1 VQQRLTATHWG
12 NFLVG
17 RAEDGT
23 ICVAPA
29 EQDGDPSPIGRSL
42 AASQDPRCRVARPAV
57 RLGYYQH
64 RRASDGSLRGREP
77 FVEVSWDEALDIAA
91 EALTE
96 AREAGGNRSI
106 YAGSYGWASA
116 GRFHHA
122 QGQIH
127 RFFQLF
133 GGYTDSADS
142 YSFAAAEVLIPH
154 VLRMQAYTA
163 GIQSPT
169 TREIVEHCRRIVFF
183 GGAAVRNM
191 QVNPGGIGQH
201 DSGAHF
207 GALRDARIEIV
218 NVSPLRD
225 DVMASLRARWLPC
238 RPNSDVAIMLGL
250 IHTLI
255 AEQLYDREFT
265 SRYCVGFDRFADYVM
280 GRSDGVAK
288 DAAWA
293 SALSEVPADE
303 IRTLARLM
311 AKERCLVGV
320 SFSMQRAEHGE
331 QVYWMVW
338 ALAAALGHIGLP
350 GGGVLMGA
358 GVSKMNTMQR
368 RFLPF
373 AVGTVPQQ
381 ANPVKDFIPVARV
394 TEMLERPGGTFTYN
408 GQTLTYPDIDAI
420 YWAGGNPFHHHQDIN
435 RLRRAWT
442 RPRTIITNEINWTT
456 TARLADIVFPCTT
469 PLEREDFAG
478 GSMDH
483 WLTPMRQALEPFAE
497 ARDDYAIFSGLA
509 TRLGFEAQFTEGRSA
524 EQWVEHLWNVTRKNA
539 SKAGITLPA
548 FDEFREGPPLD
559 LRPMLVE
566 RAQVLERFRADP
578 DKNPLRTPSGR
589 IEIFSATIAAFG
601 YPDCVGHPA
610 WYEKKEWLGSPRA
623 ERFPLHLLSNQPRT
637 RLHSQLDQGI
647 TSQEAKIQGR
657 EPMRINPEDAAARGI
672 RDGDVVRVFN
682 DRGAFLAGVC
692 VSDALRRGVVQIAT
706 GAWYDMLDPSDPL
719 SLEIHGN
726 PNAVTN
732 DIGTS
737 SLAQGPSP
745 NSCLVEVER
754 YEAEV
759 PPLTVFSPPEFVEAY
774 ALPTNLRSGRGE
786 TTGGR

>member
-1 VQQRLTATHWG
+1 
-12 NFLVG
+12 
-17 RAEDGT
+17 
-23 ICVAPA
+23 
-29 EQDGDPSPIGRSL
+29 
-42 AASQDPRCRVARPAV
+42 V
-57 RLGYYQH
+57 RLGYYQN

-91 EALTE
+91 EALMA

-133 GGYTDSADS
+133 GGYTDSVDS
-142 YSFAAAEVLIPH
+142 YSFAAAEVMIPH
-154 VLRMQAYTA
+154 VLGMQAYTA
-163 GIQSPT
+163 AVQSPT
-169 TREIVEHCRRIVFF
+169 TREIAEHCRRIVFF
-183 GGAAVRNM
+183 GGAAARNM

-201 DSGAHF
+201 DTDAHF
-207 GALRDARIEIV
+207 GALREAGIEII

-225 DVMASLRARWLPC
+225 DVMAGVRPRWLPC

-255 AEQLYDREFT
+255 DEKLYDRAFT

-280 GRSDGVAK
+280 GRSDGHAK

-293 SALSEVPADE
+293 SALSEAPAEE

-320 SFSMQRAEHGE
+320 SFAMQRAEHGE
-331 QVYWMVW
+331 QAYWMVW
-338 ALAAALGHIGLP
+338 ALAAALGYIGLP

-373 AVGTVPQQ
+373 SVGTVPQQ
-381 ANPVKDFIPVARV
+381 DNPVKDFIPVARV

-408 GQTLTYPDIDAI
+408 GRTLTYPHIDLV
-420 YWAGGNPFHHHQDIN
+420 YWVGGNPFHHHQDIN

-442 RPRTIITNEINWTT
+442 RPKTIITNEINWTT

-483 WLTPMRQALEPFAE
+483 WLTPMRRALEPFAE

-509 TRLGFEAQFTEGRSA
+509 TRLGFAAQFTEGRSA
-524 EQWVEHLWNVTRKNA
+524 EEWVAHLWEVTRKNA

-548 FDEFREGPPLD
+548 LDAFREGPPLD
-559 LRPMLVE
+559 LRPMLAE

-578 DKNPLRTPSGR
+578 EKNPLRTPSGR
-589 IEIFSATIAAFG
+589 IEIFSETIAGFG

-623 ERFPLHLLSNQPRT
+623 RRFPLHLLSNQPRT

-657 EPMRINPEDAAARGI
+657 EPMRINPDDAAERGI

-682 DRGAFLAGVC
+682 DRGAFLAGVRI
-692 VSDALRRGVVQIAT
+692 SDELRRGVVQIAT
-706 GAWYDMLDPSDPL
+706 GAWYDMLDPGDPL

-745 NSCLVEVER
+745 NSCLVQVER
-754 YEAEV
+754 YEGAI
-759 PPLTVFSPPEFVEAY
+759 PPLSVFSPPKLVDAR
-774 ALPTNLRSGRGE
+774 ALPAGSTPRAR
-786 TTGGR
+786 

>member
-1 VQQRLTATHWG
+1 
-12 NFLVG
+12 
-17 RAEDGT
+17 
-23 ICVAPA
+23 
-29 EQDGDPSPIGRSL
+29 
-42 AASQDPRCRVARPAV
+42 V

-77 FVEVSWDEALDIAA
+77 FVEVSWDEAFDIAA

-133 GGYTDSADS
+133 GGYTDSVDS
-142 YSFAAAEVLIPH
+142 YSFAAAEVMIPH
-154 VLRMQAYTA
+154 VLGMKAYSA
-163 GIQSPT
+163 AVQSPS
-169 TREIVEHCRRIVFF
+169 TREIAEHCRRIVLF
-183 GGAAVRNM
+183 GGAAARNM

-201 DSGAHF
+201 DADAHF
-207 GALRDARIEIV
+207 GAIRDAGIEVI

-225 DVMASLRARWLPC
+225 DVVTGVRPRWLPC

-255 AEQLYDREFT
+255 DQKLYDRAFT
-265 SRYCVGFDRFADYVM
+265 GRYCAGFDRFADYVL
-280 GRSDGVAK
+280 GRSDGRAK

-293 SALSEVPADE
+293 SALSEVPAEE
-303 IRTLARLM
+303 IRALARLM

-331 QVYWMVW
+331 QTYWMVW
-338 ALAAALGHIGLP
+338 ALAAALGYIGLP

-373 AVGTVPQQ
+373 SVGTVPQQ
-381 ANPVKDFIPVARV
+381 DNPVKDFIPVARV
-394 TEMLERPGGTFTYN
+394 TEMLERPGEMFTYN
-408 GQTLTYPDIDAI
+408 GRTLTYPHIDLV
-420 YWAGGNPFHHHQDIN
+420 YWVGGNPFHHHQDIN

-442 RPRTIITNEINWTT
+442 RPKTIITNEINWTT

-524 EQWVEHLWNVTRKNA
+524 EQWVGHLWEVTRKNA
-539 SKAGITLPA
+539 SKAGIALPA
-548 FDEFREGPPLD
+548 FDAFREGPPLD
-559 LRPMLVE
+559 LRPMLAE
-566 RAQVLERFRADP
+566 RAQVLERFREDP

-589 IEIFSATIAAFG
+589 IEIFSETIAGFG

-623 ERFPLHLLSNQPRT
+623 KRFPLHLLSNQPRT

-647 TSQEAKIQGR
+647 TSQEAKIHGR
-657 EPMRINPEDAAARGI
+657 EPMRINPDDAAARGI
-672 RDGDVVRVFN
+672 RDADVVRVFN
-682 DRGAFLAGVC
+682 DRGAFLAGVR
-692 VSDALRRGVVQIAT
+692 VSDELRRGVVQIAT
-706 GAWYDMLDPSDPL
+706 GAWYDMLDPGDPL

-754 YEAEV
+754 YEGEV
-759 PPLTVFSPPEFVEAY
+759 PPLSVFSPPKLVDAR
-774 ALPTNLRSGRGE
+774 ALPAGSRPRGR
-786 TTGGR
+786 

>member
-29 EQDGDPSPIGRSL
+29 SQDEEPSPIGRSL

-57 RLGYYQH
+57 RLGYYQN

-91 EALTE
+91 EALMA

-133 GGYTDSADS
+133 GGYTDSVDS
-142 YSFAAAEVLIPH
+142 YSFAAAEVMIPH
-154 VLRMQAYTA
+154 VLGMQAYTA
-163 GIQSPT
+163 AVQSPT
-169 TREIVEHCRRIVFF
+169 TREIAEHCRRIVFF
-183 GGAAVRNM
+183 GGAAARNM

-201 DSGAHF
+201 DTDAHF
-207 GALRDARIEIV
+207 GALREAGIEII

-225 DVMASLRARWLPC
+225 DVMAGVRPRWLPC

-255 AEQLYDREFT
+255 DEKLYDRAFS

-280 GRSDGVAK
+280 GRSDGHAK

-293 SALSEVPADE
+293 SALSEAPAEE

-320 SFSMQRAEHGE
+320 SFAMQRAEHGE
-331 QVYWMVW
+331 QAYWMVW
-338 ALAAALGHIGLP
+338 ALAAALGYIGLP

-373 AVGTVPQQ
+373 SVGTVPQQ
-381 ANPVKDFIPVARV
+381 DNPVKDFIPVARV

-408 GQTLTYPDIDAI
+408 GRTLTYPHIDLV
-420 YWAGGNPFHHHQDIN
+420 YWVGGNPFHHHQDIN
-435 RLRRAWT
+435 RLRRAWA
-442 RPRTIITNEINWTT
+442 RPKTIITNEINWTT

-483 WLTPMRQALEPFAE
+483 WLTPMRRALEPFAE

-509 TRLGFEAQFTEGRSA
+509 TRLGFAAQFTEGRSA
-524 EQWVEHLWNVTRKNA
+524 EEWVAHLWEVTRKNA
-539 SKAGITLPA
+539 FKAGITLPA
-548 FDEFREGPPLD
+548 LDAFREGPPLD
-559 LRPMLVE
+559 LRPMLAE

-578 DKNPLRTPSGR
+578 EKNPLRTPSGR
-589 IEIFSATIAAFG
+589 IEIFSETIAGFG

-623 ERFPLHLLSNQPRT
+623 RRFPLHLLSNQPRT

-657 EPMRINPEDAAARGI
+657 EPMRINPDDAAERGI

-682 DRGAFLAGVC
+682 DRGAFLAGVRI
-692 VSDALRRGVVQIAT
+692 SDELRRGVVQIAT
-706 GAWYDMLDPSDPL
+706 GAWYDMLDPGDPL

-745 NSCLVEVER
+745 NSCLVQVER
-754 YEAEV
+754 YEGAI
-759 PPLTVFSPPEFVEAY
+759 PPLSVFSPPKLVDAR
-774 ALPTNLRSGRGE
+774 ALPAGSTPRAR
-786 TTGGR
+786 